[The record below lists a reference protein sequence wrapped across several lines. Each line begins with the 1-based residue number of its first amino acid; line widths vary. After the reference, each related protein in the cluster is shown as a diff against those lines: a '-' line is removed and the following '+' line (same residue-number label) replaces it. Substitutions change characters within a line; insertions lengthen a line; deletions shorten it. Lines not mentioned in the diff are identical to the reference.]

1 MSGHLPFFR
10 SAGFAAEKG
19 KMLYNAGGAEDLA
32 TITARSNISDQTMAA
47 ARSGKRSAVEAVLSH
62 RYARVCRIA
71 LALCGREKTGK
82 VILREI
88 LDRALDILP
97 SWECQSDADNWFIH
111 YSILACRRVRP
122 DKIDPWQDCLL
133 QRVDHPSPGYQAFI
147 RALRLLP
154 GQQQEA
160 FVLSRGEQLDARPL
174 AIAMDCSTA
183 AAANHL
189 IAAVKSLTAIAG
201 ADFQTQATAMGR
213 VYASLTPTDELIVN
227 QIATRVSRHRKTRR
241 LRRILTTIVVI
252 GVLGGTAWI
261 VWKLWGMIVV

>member
-1 MSGHLPFFR
+1 M
-10 SAGFAAEKG
+10 
-19 KMLYNAGGAEDLA
+19 GGAAALA
-32 TITARSNISDQTMAA
+32 TITARSNLSDETIAA
-47 ARSGKRSAVEAVLSH
+47 ARSGRRSAVEAVLSY

-71 LALCGREKTGK
+71 LALCGREKTGQAVLK
-82 VILREI
+82 EI
-88 LDRALDILP
+88 LDRALEILP
-97 SWECQSDADNWFIH
+97 SWESQSDADNWFVH
-111 YSILACRRVRP
+111 YAILACRRARP
-122 DKIDPWQDCLL
+122 DRIEPSQDCLV
-133 QRVDHPSPGYQAFI
+133 QRVDHPTPGYQAFI

-201 ADFQTQATAMGR
+201 PDFQTQATAMGR

-241 LRRILTTIVVI
+241 LRRFISAILTA